1 MSEDFKPSLPMR
13 IANKIGFIGM
23 ISIFG
28 AAVVVVVSWGIGFTI
43 FYVVVKFIVAH

>member
-13 IANKIGFIGM
+13 IANRIGFIGM

-28 AAVVVVVSWGIGFTI
+28 AAAVVVSWGIGFTI